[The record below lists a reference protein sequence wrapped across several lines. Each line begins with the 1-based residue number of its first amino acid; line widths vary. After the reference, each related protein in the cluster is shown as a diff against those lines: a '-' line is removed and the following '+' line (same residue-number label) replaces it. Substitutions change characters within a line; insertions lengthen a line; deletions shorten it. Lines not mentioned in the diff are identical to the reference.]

1 MINLL
6 PPETKQ
12 TYRYARRNRT
22 LAHWVTAFALTLV
35 GGALLA
41 GGGYMYLNQSIKNT
55 NQQISDSNAQL
66 AKQNLSGVQKQVTTI
81 SNNLK
86 LAVQVLSK
94 EILFSKLLKQL
105 AAVTPNDAV
114 LTNLA
119 ITQTQGGMDIT
130 AETTNYQ
137 AATQLQL
144 NLSDPHNQI
153 FSKADI
159 VSISCSSTGGSATA
173 SKYPCSVAIRAL
185 FANDNPFLFTNNSS
199 GGKP

>member
-6 PPETKQ
+6 PPDTKQ
-12 TYRYARRNRT
+12 AYHYARRNRT
-22 LAHWVTAFALTLV
+22 LIHWVTAFALTLV
-35 GGALLA
+35 GGVLLA
-41 GGGYMYLNQSIKNT
+41 GGGYMYLNQTIKNT
-55 NQQISDSNAQL
+55 NQQISDSNQQL
-66 AKQNLSGVQKQVTTI
+66 AKQDLSGVQKQVITI

-105 AAVTPNDAV
+105 ASVTPNDAI
-114 LTNLA
+114 LTNLS

-144 NLSDPHNQI
+144 NLADPNNKI

-159 VSISCSSTGGSATA
+159 VSITCANASGATA

-185 FANDNPFLFTNNSS
+185 FATDNPFLFTNNGS
-199 GGKP
+199 GS